1 MTLRPKM
8 VLKTPKTEI
17 VILLDELTKQVLE
30 KVPESA
36 VSSNLRK
43 YLNRHPLHRRLLL
56 RFLHRVCE
64 LVAVVAPQNVL
75 DVGCGEG
82 MVS

>member
-1 MTLRPKM
+1 M
-8 VLKTPKTEI
+8 VLKTPKTEV

-36 VSSNLRK
+36 VTSNLRK

-56 RFLHRVCE
+56 RFLHQACE